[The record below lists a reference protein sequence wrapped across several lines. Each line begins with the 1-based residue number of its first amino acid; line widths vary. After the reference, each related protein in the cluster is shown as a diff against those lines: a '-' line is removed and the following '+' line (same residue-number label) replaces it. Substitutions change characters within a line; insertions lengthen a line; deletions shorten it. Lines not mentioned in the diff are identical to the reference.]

1 MAKKRQL
8 NVRLSDA
15 LVSQLDDRAQKTKMG
30 MAAMVEILLIQALQ
44 HQEAADESKS
54 PLSDRLDSRLDSLEK
69 RIEALEAT
77 LAISSTESPEIE
89 VTAAVVETNSEQSI
103 LDEPVVLNDENQV
116 GNINSQTLESTS
128 SKPKKEKLNSKTS
141 NSKPP
146 NSKAPNS
153 KVPNS
158 KVLN

>member
-69 RIEALEAT
+69 RIEALETTFAT
-77 LAISSTESPEIE
+77 SSTNSEEIE
-89 VTAAVVETNSEQSI
+89 VTAAVVIEANSEQSI
-103 LDEPVVLNDENQV
+103 LDETVVLNDENQV
-116 GNINSQTLESTS
+116 CNITSQTLEAAS
-128 SKPKKEKLNSKTS
+128 SKQKKEKTNSKTS

-153 KVPNS
+153 KV
-158 KVLN
+158 LN

>member
-54 PLSDRLDSRLDSLEK
+54 PLSDRLESRLESLEK

-77 LAISSTESPEIE
+77 LAISSTESPEME
-89 VTAAVVETNSEQSI
+89 VAAAVVVEANSEQSI
-103 LDEPVVLNDENQV
+103 LDETVVLNDENQV
-116 GNINSQTLESTS
+116 GNITSQTLESTS
-128 SKPKKEKLNSKTS
+128 SKPKKEKPNSKTS
-141 NSKPP
+141 NSKLP

-153 KVPNS
+153 KV
-158 KVLN
+158 LN

>member
-54 PLSDRLDSRLDSLEK
+54 PLSDRFESRLESLEK

-77 LAISSTESPEIE
+77 LAISSTESPEME
-89 VTAAVVETNSEQSI
+89 VAAAVVVEATSEQSI
-103 LDEPVVLNDENQV
+103 LDETVVLNDENQV
-116 GNINSQTLESTS
+116 GNMNSQTLESTS
-128 SKPKKEKLNSKTS
+128 SKPKKEKPNSKTS

-153 KVPNS
+153 KV
-158 KVLN
+158 LN

>member
-44 HQEAADESKS
+44 HQEDADESKS
-54 PLSDRLDSRLDSLEK
+54 PLSDRFESRLESLEK
-69 RIEALEAT
+69 RIEVLEAT
-77 LAISSTESPEIE
+77 LAISSTESPEME
-89 VTAAVVETNSEQSI
+89 VAAAVVVEANSEQSI
-103 LDEPVVLNDENQV
+103 LDETVVLNDENQV
-116 GNINSQTLESTS
+116 GNITSQTLESTS
-128 SKPKKEKLNSKTS
+128 SKPKKEKPNSKTS
-141 NSKPP
+141 NSKLP

-153 KVPNS
+153 KV
-158 KVLN
+158 LN

>member
-44 HQEAADESKS
+44 HQEASDESKS
-54 PLSDRLDSRLDSLEK
+54 PQSDRLDSLEK

-77 LAISSTESPEIE
+77 FAISSTDSEEIE
-89 VTAAVVETNSEQSI
+89 VAASVVVEANSEQST
-103 LDEPVVLNDENQV
+103 LNENHDSKL
-116 GNINSQTLESTS
+116 NPQTLEAHS
-128 SKPKKEKLNSKTS
+128 SKQKKEKANSKTS
-141 NSKPP
+141 NSK
-146 NSKAPNS
+146 
-153 KVPNS
+153 VPNS
-158 KVLN
+158 KIPNIKVLI

>member
-44 HQEAADESKS
+44 HQEDADESKS
-54 PLSDRLDSRLDSLEK
+54 PLSDRFESRLESLEK

-77 LAISSTESPEIE
+77 FALSSTESPEME
-89 VTAAVVETNSEQSI
+89 VGAAVVVEANSEQSI
-103 LDEPVVLNDENQV
+103 LDETVVLNDENQV
-116 GNINSQTLESTS
+116 GNITSQTLESTS
-128 SKPKKEKLNSKTS
+128 SKPKKEKPNSKTS
-141 NSKPP
+141 NSKLP

-153 KVPNS
+153 KV
-158 KVLN
+158 LN

>member
-44 HQEAADESKS
+44 HQEDADESKS
-54 PLSDRLDSRLDSLEK
+54 PLSDRFESRLESLEK

-77 LAISSTESPEIE
+77 LAISSTESPEME
-89 VTAAVVETNSEQSI
+89 VAAAVVVEANSEQSI
-103 LDEPVVLNDENQV
+103 LDETVVLNDENQV
-116 GNINSQTLESTS
+116 CNITSQTLESTS
-128 SKPKKEKLNSKTS
+128 SKPKKEKPNAKTS

-153 KVPNS
+153 KV
-158 KVLN
+158 LN